1 MFGSNDLRF
10 QGRLQLAEAKVDIW
24 AASRTLFPLSFPS
37 TLAWTAAR
45 MAVAKPDEKKKEWGA
60 EMDYPSDEELP
71 DFPSRHETEVDV
83 NGVKTVTTYRTDE
96 TGAKY
101 KCMRTVKVTKK
112 TTRVHKSV
120 LDRRKWAKFGQSELV
135 ELKQPGFH
143 GPGFTNGFTQLDN
156 ADQQLEMTPKARVAE
171 ENNEAAARAFEKM
184 NVGTFEAWR
193 PKNRGDVAGDAA
205 EWAAAQGI
213 TGGDKFGGGG
223 GGGGG
228 GLAGLVAQ
236 QEAGGATGSGYV
248 PPSMRNADGTR
259 NESLA
264 GAMPVCAMRRRTPQP
279 LHPQPPAPL
288 RPRHLLT
295 ARTPGQL
302 QERDD
307 SCTVRVSNLSED
319 VKDSDL
325 RELFRR
331 FGMCIVV
338 HGMIM
343 VHACALARA
352 WACASPSAASVR
364 RSVA

>member
-1 MFGSNDLRF
+1 MP
-10 QGRLQLAEAKVDIW
+10 AEQAP
-24 AASRTLFPLSFPS
+24 A
-37 TLAWTAAR
+37 
-45 MAVAKPDEKKKEWGA
+45 KKEWGA

-71 DFPSRHETEVDV
+71 ELPTRHETEVDV

-96 TGAKY
+96 MGAKY

-120 LDRRKWAKFGQSELV
+120 LERRKWAKFGQAELV
-135 ELKQPGFH
+135 ELKNPGFH

-193 PKNRGDVAGDAA
+193 PKTRSDVAGDAA

-228 GLAGLVAQ
+228 GGLAGLVAQ
-236 QEAGGATGSGYV
+236 QEAGGGGGSGYV

-259 NESLA
+259 NESLI
-264 GAMPVCAMRRRTPQP
+264 GSMPVCAPRTCRLPLP
-279 LHPQPPAPL
+279 LHPEPLAPL
-288 RPRHLLT
+288 PPPHPSPGTSLPPGHPDCCRSGTT
-295 ARTPGQL
+295 AAQ
-302 QERDD
+302 
-307 SCTVRVSNLSED
+307 
-319 VKDSDL
+319 
-325 RELFRR
+325 
-331 FGMCIVV
+331 
-338 HGMIM
+338 
-343 VHACALARA
+343 
-352 WACASPSAASVR
+352 CASPTCPRTSRTRTCASSSAASVR
-364 RSVA
+364 A

>member
-1 MFGSNDLRF
+1 MTPLVYPP
-10 QGRLQLAEAKVDIW
+10 LAQLVDSG
-24 AASRTLFPLSFPS
+24 A
-37 TLAWTAAR
+37 

-120 LDRRKWAKFGQSELV
+120 LDRRKWAKFGQAELV

-228 GLAGLVAQ
+228 GGLAGLVAQ

-259 NESLA
+259 NEALA
-264 GAMPVCAMRRRTPQP
+264 GTMPVCTVPRNAAPPSPSTLSP
-279 LHPQPPAPL
+279 LHPCAPGISLPPEHPDNC
-288 RPRHLLT
+288 RSGTT
-295 ARTPGQL
+295 AAQCACPT
-302 QERDD
+302 
-307 SCTVRVSNLSED
+307 
-319 VKDSDL
+319 
-325 RELFRR
+325 FRR
-331 FGMCIVV
+331 T
-338 HGMIM
+338 
-343 VHACALARA
+343 
-352 WACASPSAASVR
+352 
-364 RSVA
+364 

>member
-1 MFGSNDLRF
+1 
-10 QGRLQLAEAKVDIW
+10 
-24 AASRTLFPLSFPS
+24 
-37 TLAWTAAR
+37 
-45 MAVAKPDEKKKEWGA
+45 MAVAQKDEKKKEWGA

-228 GLAGLVAQ
+228 GGLAGLVAQ

-264 GAMPVCAMRRRTPQP
+264 GAMP
-279 LHPQPPAPL
+279 
-288 RPRHLLT
+288 
-295 ARTPGQL
+295 
-302 QERDD
+302 ERDD

-331 FGMCIVV
+331 FGAIQRIYLAKDRETQQSRGFAFINFFQKEDAAAAIAKLDG
-338 HGMIM
+338 HGYDHLILS
-343 VHACALARA
+343 VS
-352 WACASPSAASVR
+352 WANPSAAPAQKAPGMSAEAFPTLGGPSRGGTGSALYTGAASSEARFDKFVHDPGLDR
-364 RSVA
+364 FR

>member
-1 MFGSNDLRF
+1 MSFS
-10 QGRLQLAEAKVDIW
+10 
-24 AASRTLFPLSFPS
+24 FPLREDGRYTAPFSSFFPLD
-37 TLAWTAAR
+37 TR
-45 MAVAKPDEKKKEWGA
+45 VRGPPREMAVAKPDEKKKEWGA

-343 VHACALARA
+343 VHACALVRA